1 MAPDAAV
8 AAQPPA
14 AVAEQP
20 SAVVAPQASAAVAA
34 QAPTDQ
40 WQSGQW
46 WGDGHW
52 DAGDWTPS
60 FAEAA
65 AGRWEPDDGSGSGA
79 AQEIGSQ
86 TMALAAVAAQ
96 DDGSQTLVIGRPGGR
111 RSANAQA
118 MGWTAQDD
126 GSQTPAPAAVAAQ
139 DDGSQTPAPAAVAA
153 QGDGSQTP
161 APAAVAAHDEG
172 WTTALA
178 AVAAQGDGWFGRTMA
193 SPAQLAA
200 MNVTQPFSLNNTAL
214 KWIRDTHE
222 NPRGHPTVEEV
233 DLTDSD
239 PLQIGVL
246 VKPTQGMDY
255 GFAPGGATQ
264 PWSWREMLA
273 AMPQNARARI
283 LGDPA
288 RGVVRITCAPV
299 QGSYDHKRHH
309 AANQLSRPFPQTAPV
324 PVWDFHVQLDTGRRV
339 RFHTMYKGSNVEVAE
354 IAPAPAP
361 ALPGPP
367 RRGKGLSDGRGTY
380 RRITEANYNPRTRS
394 NSPPPRRGGGRGGRG
409 GGAGGGG
416 GGGVGSGGGGG
427 GQEAVAQAAVAAVV
441 AVIPSAS
448 GGGASSSSGG
458 GNLLQD
464 MD

>member
-1 MAPDAAV
+1 MSMVPD
-8 AAQPPA
+8 A

-20 SAVVAPQASAAVAA
+20 SAAVAPQASAAVAA
-34 QAPTDQ
+34 QAQTDQ

-46 WGDGHW
+46 WGDGQW
-52 DAGDWTPS
+52 WNDGQEW
-60 FAEAA
+60 
-65 AGRWEPDDGSGSGA
+65 WEPDEE
-79 AQEIGSQ
+79 EIGSQ

-96 DDGSQTLVIGRPGGR
+96 GDGSQTLVIGQPYRR

-118 MGWTAQDD
+118 MGWTAD

-139 DDGSQTPAPAAVAA
+139 NDGSQTPAPAAVAA

-161 APAAVAAHDEG
+161 AAQGDG
-172 WTTALA
+172 SQTTALA

-200 MNVTQPFSLNNTAL
+200 MTVKQPFRLNNTAL

-246 VKPTQGMDY
+246 VKTQGMDY

-299 QGSYDHKRHH
+299 QGSYDHKRHF
-309 AANQLSRPFPQTAPV
+309 AAKKLRRPFDQTASV
-324 PVWDFHVQLDTGRRV
+324 PVWDFHVQLDNGRRV
-339 RFHTMYKGSNVEVAE
+339 RFHTMHKGSNVEVAE
-354 IAPAPAP
+354 ITPLPAP

-367 RRGKGLSDGRGTY
+367 RRGKGLSDGPGTY
-380 RRITEANYNPRTRS
+380 RRITEANYNLRPRTRS
-394 NSPPPRRGGGRGGRG
+394 NSPPPRRGGGKGGRG

>member
-20 SAVVAPQASAAVAA
+20 SAAVAPQASAAVAA
-34 QAPTDQ
+34 QAQTDQ

-46 WGDGHW
+46 WGDGQW
-52 DAGDWTPS
+52 WNDGQEW
-60 FAEAA
+60 
-65 AGRWEPDDGSGSGA
+65 WEPDEE
-79 AQEIGSQ
+79 EIGSQ

-96 DDGSQTLVIGRPGGR
+96 GDGSQTLVIGQPYRR

-118 MGWTAQDD
+118 MGWTAQD
-126 GSQTPAPAAVAAQ
+126 
-139 DDGSQTPAPAAVAA
+139 
-153 QGDGSQTP
+153 DGSQTP

-200 MNVTQPFSLNNTAL
+200 MNVTQPFLLNNTAL

-246 VKPTQGMDY
+246 VKTQGMDY

-324 PVWDFHVQLDTGRRV
+324 PVWDFHVQLDNGRRV
-339 RFHTMYKGSNVEVAE
+339 RFHTMHKGSNVEVAE
-354 IAPAPAP
+354 ITPLPAP

-367 RRGKGLSDGRGTY
+367 LRGKGLSDGPGTY
-380 RRITEANYNPRTRS
+380 RRITEANYNPRPRTRS
-394 NSPPPRRGGGRGGRG
+394 NSPPPRRGGGKGGRG

>member
-1 MAPDAAV
+1 MVPD
-8 AAQPPA
+8 A

-20 SAVVAPQASAAVAA
+20 SAAVAPQASAAVAA
-34 QAPTDQ
+34 QAQTDQ

-46 WGDGHW
+46 WGDGQW
-52 DAGDWTPS
+52 WNDGQEW
-60 FAEAA
+60 
-65 AGRWEPDDGSGSGA
+65 WEPDEE
-79 AQEIGSQ
+79 EIGSQ

-96 DDGSQTLVIGRPGGR
+96 GDGSQTLVIGQPYRR

-139 DDGSQTPAPAAVAA
+139 
-153 QGDGSQTP
+153 GDGSQ
-161 APAAVAAHDEG
+161 
-172 WTTALA
+172 TTALA
-178 AVAAQGDGWFGRTMA
+178 AVA

-200 MNVTQPFSLNNTAL
+200 MTVKQPFRLNNTAL
-214 KWIRDTHE
+214 KWIRDSHE

-246 VKPTQGMDY
+246 VKTQGMDY
-255 GFAPGGATQ
+255 GFAPGGVTQ

-273 AMPQNARARI
+273 AMPQKARARI

-299 QGSYDHKRHH
+299 QGSYDHKRHF
-309 AANQLSRPFPQTAPV
+309 AAKKLRRPFDQTASV
-324 PVWDFHVQLDTGRRV
+324 PVWDFHVQLDNGRRV
-339 RFHTMYKGSNVEVAE
+339 RFHTSYTGSNVEVAE
-354 IAPAPAP
+354 ITPLPAP

-367 RRGKGLSDGRGTY
+367 RRGKGLSDGPGTY
-380 RRITEANYNPRTRS
+380 RRITEANYNPRPRTRS
-394 NSPPPRRGGGRGGRG
+394 NSPPRRGGGKGGRG

-458 GNLLQD
+458 GHLLQD